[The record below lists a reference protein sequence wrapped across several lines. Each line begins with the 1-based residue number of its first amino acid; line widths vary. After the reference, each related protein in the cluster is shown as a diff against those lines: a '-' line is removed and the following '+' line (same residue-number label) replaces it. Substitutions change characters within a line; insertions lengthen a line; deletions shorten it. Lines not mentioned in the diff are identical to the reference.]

1 MELPKL
7 PTWESFNNHLNSLDE
22 HERIAIFEYIREG
35 QIIGNPV
42 LENYFIVE
50 RSAVLT
56 LQSYQKASELFKQDF
71 EKWASTI
78 EPQLNETAT
87 EFFKGMAQYTAST
100 ATSLALVGKK
110 ISEQTQ
116 QASRDLQGDLN
127 KFVEFGA
134 EQLGER
140 LAEHQA
146 SLDNKLEMLMVQ
158 LGDKSDGERRRVIKA
173 LTETLNSKLAPVV
186 ASAFKASSDRFTMRA
201 ITRDFGIVFVA
212 MALCL
217 GLKAIF
223 F

>member
-22 HERIAIFEYIREG
+22 SERIAIFEYIKDG

-56 LQSYQKASELFKQDF
+56 LQSYQKAAELFKQDF
-71 EKWASTI
+71 DKWASTL

-116 QASRDLQGDLN
+116 QASRELQGDL
-127 KFVEFGA
+127 KRFVEFGA
-134 EQLGER
+134 EQLSER
-140 LAEHQA
+140 LTEHEA
-146 SLDNKLEMLMVQ
+146 SLDNKLEVLMAQ
-158 LGDKSDGERRRVIKA
+158 LGDKSDGERRRVTKA

-186 ASAFKASSDRFTMRA
+186 SVAFKASSDRFTLKA
-201 ITRDFGIVFVA
+201 ITRDFGIVFLA

-217 GLKAIF
+217 GLKAAIF
-223 F
+223 